1 MRIKEITNAEDQ
13 LNLLRVIFNNTWGAI
28 EQEANVQARQKAAQ
42 ANKPKAKGVKAPKRA
57 PYAPV
62 PKPLPRP
69 VIQQP
74 APSQKQL
81 VVSPVKQMPSNSVP
95 QRSPEE
101 IKAFQDYL
109 RGEKTKPL

>member
-28 EQEANVQARQKAAQ
+28 EQEANMQAKQKAAH
-42 ANKPKAKGVKAPKRA
+42 ANKPKPKGVKAPKRA
-57 PYAPV
+57 PYAPA
-62 PKPLPRP
+62 PKPLPKP
-69 VIQQP
+69 VIQQLTP
-74 APSQKQL
+74 PQKQP
-81 VVSPVKQMPSNSVP
+81 VVSPVKQIPSNSVP

-101 IKAFQDYL
+101 IKTFQDYL